1 VGDKVALKG
10 TLEIHMARHASRH
23 PNQADSSWAVV
34 VVEDNLLLR
43 EGLIRI
49 ISEGKVRIEAALSSV
64 EELAESSLPRDHPLL
79 LVLGSRDEPAN
90 TAKQIRAFKQYY
102 PDARVAVVANS
113 HNTDDIVMAFCSGAD
128 GYLAKPISYDNI
140 IKALGLIMSG
150 ETLLTSAMLS
160 RLPDWRQERAAADDD
175 LARWPAAHG
184 GVEAPPFSG
193 SNEHDMPPLSARERF
208 ILGRILDGNS
218 NKAIAR
224 KIGVSESTV
233 KVHVR
238 SIMRKIRVVNRTQA
252 AIWASRHLHWILPDE
267 SGLDAVDDP
276 AIGM

>member
-1 VGDKVALKG
+1 
-10 TLEIHMARHASRH
+10 MPRHASRH
-23 PNQADSSWAVV
+23 PNEADPSWTVV

-43 EGLIRI
+43 EGLTRI
-49 ISEGKVRIEAALSSV
+49 ISQGKLRIEAALSSV
-64 EELAESSLPRDHPLL
+64 EELAESSFPRDHPLL

-90 TAKQIRAFKQYY
+90 TAKQIRAFKQHY

-128 GYLAKPISYDNI
+128 GYLAKPSSYDNI

-160 RLPDWRQERAAADDD
+160 RLPDWRQERAAADEDR
-175 LARWPAAHG
+175 ARWPAAHME
-184 GVEAPPFSG
+184 VEAPPFSG
-193 SNEHDMPPLSARERF
+193 SNEHNIPPLSARERF
-208 ILGRILDGNS
+208 ILGCILDGDS

-224 KIGVSESTV
+224 KIEVSEATV

-238 SIMRKIRVVNRTQA
+238 SIMRKIRVLNRTQA

-267 SGLDAVDDP
+267 SDLDTVDNSP
-276 AIGM
+276 TGT